1 MFERVRDQRGATL
14 VLVAL
19 GIVVFLGMVA
29 LAVDLGM
36 MLGARTES
44 QRVADSAALAGAGSL
59 VTLPD
64 DEARARQWALDY
76 AAENIVLGTI
86 ADVRPEDVDVLL
98 DEHKVRVRV
107 YNVASRSTA
116 IPTIFGRVLGW
127 ASRDVSTVAAAEVVS
142 AGSGVCPLPI
152 ALPDRWLDNPGGPN
166 PNDGRFNLADGD
178 KYEPYYD
185 PPENPPMK
193 PMEGQCATPPG
204 YDGCPVYPG
213 VAGVGTDAYTG
224 SAYTGFYGD
233 DPAANLG
240 DVIEIKTQSGPPNKD
255 GDDTDPLI
263 GDGSLEQYN
272 ASPCVDASSW
282 RCWFLPDGSSGASNL
297 IDWVLG
303 CPDQEN
309 PVVVDV
315 GDYIDPE
322 SGNVQAVVIKAFKEL
337 VDDFGGD
344 GWVWDGTCMASTGNS
359 ECMDSP
365 SFPAEWYGKRH
376 RAIAVIDPTT
386 PTTNQ
391 DPALLDR
398 WECVFVEK
406 VASEY
411 YDNGVPTGNGYGP
424 PGQWN
429 VYVRFT
435 RCADGMRPGP
445 ETGETLK
452 TLRLVRY

>member
-1 MFERVRDQRGATL
+1 MFERVRDERGATL

-19 GIVVFLGMVA
+19 GLAVFLGMVA

-36 MLGARTES
+36 MLSARTES
-44 QRVADSAALAGAGSL
+44 QRVADAAALAGAGSL
-59 VTLPD
+59 ITQPD
-64 DEARARQWALDY
+64 DEARARQWAIDY
-76 AAENIVLGTI
+76 AAQNIVHGAM

-98 DEHKVRVRV
+98 EEHKVRVRV

-116 IPTIFGRVLGW
+116 IPTIFGRALGW
-127 ASRDVSTVAAAEVVS
+127 ATRDVSTVAAAEVVS

-152 ALPDRWLDNPGGPN
+152 AIPDRWLDNTGGPN

-193 PMEGQCATPPG
+193 PMEGQCFSPPG
-204 YDGCPVYPG
+204 YDGCLVTPG
-213 VAGVGTDAYTG
+213 GPGAYAGDAYTG
-224 SAYTGFYGD
+224 FVGD
-233 DPAANLG
+233 NAAANLG
-240 DVIEIKTQSGPPNKD
+240 DVIEIKTQSGPPNQ

-263 GDGSLEQYN
+263 GDGSVEQYN

-282 RCWFLPDGSSGASNL
+282 RCWFLPDGSSGASSL

-303 CPDQEN
+303 CPDQDN
-309 PVVVDV
+309 PVVVDA

-322 SGNVQAVVIKAFKEL
+322 QGNVQATVIQAFETL

-344 GWVWDGTCMASTGNS
+344 QWDWNGTCMASRTSG

-365 SFPAEWYGKRH
+365 SFPAEWFGKRH
-376 RAIAVIDPTT
+376 RAIALIDPTT

-391 DPALLDR
+391 DPALLTR

-406 VASEY
+406 VASTFY
-411 YDNGVPTGNGYGP
+411 KNGVPTGNGDGP

-435 RCADGMRPGP
+435 RCADGQKPGP